1 MLENVY
7 RAMCYD
13 HVVSQLTPRRRGG
26 ESVFCGRKGAER
38 RYPVDTR
45 VESNSSP
52 EMHVLEMHFEVQV
65 LGCGRQIKYW
75 VS

>member
-1 MLENVY
+1 MFVEQ
-7 RAMCYD
+7 C
-13 HVVSQLTPRRRGG
+13 VSTTWYPSCPLAGG
-26 ESVFCGRKGAER
+26 ESGFCGRRGAER

-52 EMHVLEMHFEVQV
+52 EMHVLEMHFEVHV
-65 LGCGRQIKYW
+65 LGCGGQIKYW